1 VSGSFDVVVIGAG
14 MVGSAVA
21 CLLAERGDG
30 LSVAIVEGREPPPY
44 EPGGDYRPRVS
55 AISRASSRVLD
66 ACGVWGGIAATR
78 VSPFRQMCVWD
89 AAHPLDDAGTLR
101 FDSADLGEPDLG
113 HIVENDLIQHV
124 LWRRLD
130 QAARVSVFCPSRMTR
145 LNQGPRGVTVEL
157 SDGKRIRARLA
168 VGADG
173 AASPSRELAGIGT
186 RGHEYDQ
193 HAVVCH
199 VRTRNP
205 HGMTAWQRFLDEG
218 PLAFLPLD
226 DGRCSIVWSTT
237 PAEASRLVALDEPDF
252 CEALTAASDRALG
265 TVESASARFAFPL
278 RLRIAE
284 RYTADR
290 FALVGD
296 AAHTV
301 HPLAGQGVNLGFLD
315 AAALAELAIEAE
327 GAGRDPGEKAVLR
340 RYERWR
346 KGENLIAAR
355 GIDAIGGLFRRRDPA
370 ITTLRRIGM
379 SLVDRAPIVKK
390 EIIRRA
396 MGTTGDLPRF
406 ARAGGAPGGGQ

>member
-1 VSGSFDVVVIGAG
+1 MSVSFDVVVIGAG

-30 LSVAIVEGREPPPY
+30 LSVAVVEGREPPSY
-44 EPGGDYRPRVS
+44 EPEGGYRPRVS

-66 ACGVWGGIAATR
+66 ACGVWEAIAASR
-78 VSPFRQMCVWD
+78 VSPYRQMCVWD

-124 LWRRLD
+124 LWRRLE
-130 QAARVSVFCPSRMTR
+130 QAARVSVFCPDRMTN
-145 LNQGPRGVTVEL
+145 LKPGPRGVTVEL
-157 SDGKRIRARLA
+157 SGGGRIRARLA

-173 AASPSRELAGIGT
+173 AASPSREMAGIGT
-186 RGHEYDQ
+186 TGHEYDQ

-199 VRTRNP
+199 VRTRSP
-205 HGMTAWQRFLDEG
+205 HEMTAWQRFLDEG
-218 PLAFLPLD
+218 PLAFLPLA

-237 PAEASRLVALDEPDF
+237 PAEASRLVALEEPDF
-252 CEALTAASDRALG
+252 CLALTEASDRVLG
-265 TVESASARFAFPL
+265 TVESASTRFAFPL

-284 RYTADR
+284 RYTANR

-315 AAALAELAIEAE
+315 AAALAELVIEAE
-327 GAGRDPGEKAVLR
+327 ADGRDPGEKITLR

-370 ITTLRRIGM
+370 TTMLRRIGM
-379 SLVDRAPIVKK
+379 SVVDRAPIVKT

-406 ARAGGAPGGGQ
+406 ARVGSAPGGGE